1 MCLDRYIFGAARIPG
16 LRSRPVTTLVS
27 MRYVV
32 VREGFPWVQTLAWTA
47 LAAGIAGAAG
57 RASQR
62 LLWNDELFTLYT
74 SQLASVD
81 IFKALATGLDL
92 HPPAGYFVLKATTLT
107 FGDGL
112 VQARLCSLAG
122 FVLACLAIGRFVGR
136 AAGTLPGTVAMLIPF
151 VTGAYDYA
159 FEARPYAPML
169 GLSAVALA
177 CWQATSGPRR
187 RVALVALGLTIATLV
202 SFHYFGTLL
211 VVAIAAGEFAR
222 GRAAQRPGVWMALG
236 AGLLPLVCF
245 LPLLHAGAAYGGAF
259 WTRPSPGQLLYTYRL
274 FLFPS
279 LLPAAIVLA
288 VWSLLSLRRRDPQV
302 ELPEDGRAFTRDEL
316 AVCAALFMLPVAALA
331 TAYVLGAYHARYS
344 IAMVLGFA
352 GLVAGALAGARSAR
366 LAVVTSIV
374 LALWVTGRGIV
385 AAMPL
390 LTSAPAPDV
399 LTLHPLLR
407 SARLP
412 PVLPIVVSDVAT
424 FVQLEHYAPPTM
436 RSRLRA
442 ITAPLDN
449 QAPEYYEDSS
459 LRALD
464 SLSRWHHVAVVRY
477 DDLVRG
483 REPFLAYGDGSWL
496 PRRLSRDGAR
506 LELIGATFE
515 KVLILVTPGS

>member
-1 MCLDRYIFGAARIPG
+1 
-16 LRSRPVTTLVS
+16 

-136 AAGTLPGTVAMLIPF
+136 TAGALPGTVAMLIPF

-159 FEARPYAPML
+159 FEARPYAPIL
-169 GLSAVALA
+169 GLSAVALV

-211 VVAIAAGEFAR
+211 VIAIAAGEIAR

-245 LPLLHAGAAYGGAF
+245 LPLLRAGAAYGGAF

-288 VWSLLSLRRRDPQV
+288 VWSLLSLRRRDPQ
-302 ELPEDGRAFTRDEL
+302 LARPEDGRAFTRDEL
-316 AVCAALFMLPVAALA
+316 ALCTALFVLPLAALA
-331 TAYVLGAYHARYS
+331 VAYVLGAYHARYS
-344 IAMVLGFA
+344 IAMVLGLA
-352 GLVAGALAGARSAR
+352 GLVAGAVAGARSGR
-366 LAVVTSIV
+366 IAVVTSIV

-385 AAMPL
+385 AAVPL

-399 LTLHPLLR
+399 LTFHPLLR

-424 FVQLEHYAPPTM
+424 FVQLEHYAPPAM

-442 ITAPLDN
+442 ITAPFDD

-459 LRALD
+459 SRALE

>member
-1 MCLDRYIFGAARIPG
+1 
-16 LRSRPVTTLVS
+16 
-27 MRYVV
+27 
-32 VREGFPWVQTLAWTA
+32 
-47 LAAGIAGAAG
+47 
-57 RASQR
+57 
-62 LLWNDELFTLYT
+62 
-74 SQLASVD
+74 
-81 IFKALATGLDL
+81 
-92 HPPAGYFVLKATTLT
+92 
-107 FGDGL
+107 
-112 VQARLCSLAG
+112 
-122 FVLACLAIGRFVGR
+122 
-136 AAGTLPGTVAMLIPF
+136 
-151 VTGAYDYA
+151 
-159 FEARPYAPML
+159 
-169 GLSAVALA
+169 
-177 CWQATSGPRR
+177 
-187 RVALVALGLTIATLV
+187 
-202 SFHYFGTLL
+202 
-211 VVAIAAGEFAR
+211 
-222 GRAAQRPGVWMALG
+222 MALG

-245 LPLLHAGAAYGGAF
+245 LPLLRAGAAYGGAF

-288 VWSLLSLRRRDPQV
+288 VWSLLSLRRRDPQ
-302 ELPEDGRAFTRDEL
+302 LARPEDGRAFTRDEL
-316 AVCAALFMLPVAALA
+316 ALCTALFVLPLAALA
-331 TAYVLGAYHARYS
+331 VAYVLGAYHARYS
-344 IAMVLGFA
+344 IAMVLGLA
-352 GLVAGALAGARSAR
+352 GLVAGAVAGARSGR
-366 LAVVTSIV
+366 IAVVTSIV

-385 AAMPL
+385 AAVPL

-399 LTLHPLLR
+399 LTFHPLLR

-424 FVQLEHYAPPTM
+424 FVQLEHYAPPAM

-442 ITAPLDN
+442 ITAPFDD

-459 LRALD
+459 SRALE

>member
-1 MCLDRYIFGAARIPG
+1 
-16 LRSRPVTTLVS
+16 V
-27 MRYVV
+27 
-32 VREGFPWVQTLAWTA
+32 
-47 LAAGIAGAAG
+47 GIAGAAG

-74 SQLASVD
+74 SQLPTPD
-81 IFKALATGLDL
+81 ILRALASGIDL
-92 HPPAGYFVLKATTLT
+92 HPPAGYFALKATTLT

-112 VQARLCSLAG
+112 VQARLCALAG
-122 FVLACLAIGRFVGR
+122 FVLACVAIGRFVGR
-136 AAGTLPGTVAMLIPF
+136 AAGALPGAVATLIPF
-151 VTGAYDYA
+151 VTGAYDYT

-169 GLSAVALA
+169 GLSAVALV
-177 CWQATSGPRR
+177 CWQATGGPRR

-211 VVAIAAGEFAR
+211 VAAIAAGEIIR
-222 GRAAQRPGVWMALG
+222 GRAAQRRGVWMALG

-245 LPLLHAGAAYGGAF
+245 LPLMHAGATYGAAF

-288 VWSLLSLRRRDPQV
+288 VWSLLSLRSRDAHV
-302 ELPEDGRAFTRDEL
+302 ERPEDGRRFGRDEL
-316 AVCAALFMLPVAALA
+316 AVCAALFGLPVAALA
-331 TAYVLGAYHARYS
+331 AAYVLGAFHARYS

-352 GLVAGALAGARSAR
+352 GLAAGALADARSAR
-366 LAVVTSIV
+366 IAIVTSIV
-374 LALWVTGRGIV
+374 LSLWVAGRGVV
-385 AAMPL
+385 AAAPL
-390 LTSAPAPDV
+390 LSGAPPPDV

-412 PVLPIVVSDVAT
+412 PALPIVVSDVAT
-424 FVQLEHYAPPTM
+424 FVQLEHYATPAM

-442 ITAPLDN
+442 ITAPPDDRAEN
-449 QAPEYYEDSS
+449 YEDTSG
-459 LRALD
+459 RALD

-515 KVLILVTPGS
+515 RVLILVTPGS

>member
-1 MCLDRYIFGAARIPG
+1 MQP
-16 LRSRPVTTLVS
+16 
-27 MRYVV
+27 
-32 VREGFPWVQTLAWTA
+32 LAWTA
-47 LAAGIAGAAG
+47 LAVGIAGAAG

-112 VQARLCSLAG
+112 VQARLCALAG
-122 FVLACLAIGRFVGR
+122 FALACLAIGRFVGR
-136 AAGTLPGTVAMLIPF
+136 AAGALPGTVAMLIPF

-169 GLSAVALA
+169 GLSAVALV

-211 VVAIAAGEFAR
+211 VVAIAAGEISSRAR
-222 GRAAQRPGVWMALG
+222 EPGDLESGWLWGPACFHWSASFRCCTLAPRTAAPSGHDPLPDNSFTRIACFSSPCCYRPRSSSPSGRCSRCG
-236 AGLLPLVCF
+236 AG
-245 LPLLHAGAAYGGAF
+245 
-259 WTRPSPGQLLYTYRL
+259 TRR
-274 FLFPS
+274 
-279 LLPAAIVLA
+279 
-288 VWSLLSLRRRDPQV
+288 WSGRRTVKHSRATNWPYARRSSCCRWLRWRP
-302 ELPEDGRAFTRDEL
+302 
-316 AVCAALFMLPVAALA
+316 
-331 TAYVLGAYHARYS
+331 AYVLGAYHARYS

-352 GLVAGALAGARSAR
+352 GLAAGAMAGARSAR
-366 LAVVTSIV
+366 IAVVTAIV
-374 LALWVTGRGIV
+374 LALWVAGRGVI

-390 LTSAPAPDV
+390 LSGAPAPDV

-412 PVLPIVVSDVAT
+412 AVLPIVVSDVAT
-424 FVQLEHYAPPTM
+424 FVQLEHYAPPSM

-442 ITAPLDN
+442 ITAPLDD
-449 QAPEYYEDSS
+449 QAPRYSEDTSR
-459 LRALD
+459 RALD
-464 SLSRWHHVAVVRY
+464 SLSRWHHVTVVRY

>member
-1 MCLDRYIFGAARIPG
+1 
-16 LRSRPVTTLVS
+16 
-27 MRYVV
+27 
-32 VREGFPWVQTLAWTA
+32 VQPLAWTA
-47 LAAGIAGAAG
+47 LAVGIAGAAG

-62 LLWNDELFTLYT
+62 LLWTDELFTLYT

-112 VQARLCSLAG
+112 VQARLCALAG

-136 AAGTLPGTVAMLIPF
+136 AAGALPGTVAMLIPF

-177 CWQATSGPRR
+177 GWQATSGPRR
-187 RVALVALGLTIATLV
+187 RVALVALGLAIAALV

-211 VVAIAAGEFAR
+211 VVAIAAGEISR
-222 GRAAQRPGVWMALG
+222 GRAARRPGVWMALG
-236 AGLLPLVCF
+236 TGLLPLVCF
-245 LPLLHAGAAYGGAF
+245 LPLVQAGAAYGGAF
-259 WTRPSPGQLLYTYRL
+259 WTRPSLGQLLYTYRL

-288 VWSLLSLRRRDPQV
+288 VWSLLSVWRRDDRV
-302 ELPEDGRAFTRDEL
+302 DWPEDGKAFARDEL
-316 AVCAALFMLPVAALA
+316 AVCTALFLLPVAVLA

-352 GLVAGALAGARSAR
+352 GLAAGAIAGARSAR
-366 LAVVTSIV
+366 VAVVTVIV
-374 LALWVTGRGIV
+374 LALWVTGRGVI

-390 LTSAPAPDV
+390 LSGAPAPDV
-399 LTLHPLLR
+399 LALHPLLR

-424 FVQLEHYAPPTM
+424 FVQLEHYAPPKM

-442 ITAPLDN
+442 ITAPLDD
-449 QAPEYYEDSS
+449 QAPQYYEDTTR
-459 LRALD
+459 RALD

-506 LELIGATFE
+506 LELIGTAFE
-515 KVLILVTPGS
+515 KVLILVTPGP